1 MKYSFG
7 WCLLVSGVVNAQT
20 IERQPVDIIYGDQVI
35 HSQHQVVVSSG
46 PEVAVIPADKSTSTL
61 GPNLVISSDGKT
73 LPYLEQNKIA
83 AREQEIYDEVN
94 QRTEESPF
102 TVLFTG
108 NIPDDI
114 QEKRLRMMPE
124 IGVFADEIRS
134 DGNSFSDGS
143 FVNEADSDVAGS
155 AEISPDAGDFSP
167 IGKGVIP
174 IQPSASEEVEAVE
187 ETNEEKLEKLIGG

>member
-7 WCLLVSGVVNAQT
+7 CCLLVSGVINAQT

-46 PEVAVIPADKSTSTL
+46 GEVAVIPAEKSTLAL

-73 LPYLEQNKIA
+73 LPYLEQDKIA
-83 AREQEIYDEVN
+83 AREQAIYDEVN
-94 QRTEESPF
+94 KRTEESPF

-124 IGVFADEIRS
+124 IGVFADEVRS
-134 DGNSFSDGS
+134 DGYPLSNGSLVSESD
-143 FVNEADSDVAGS
+143 
-155 AEISPDAGDFSP
+155 DAASSTQILPEEGDFSP
-167 IGKGVIP
+167 IGKGAIP
-174 IQPSASEEVEAVE
+174 IQSAAPAEPEAAI
-187 ETNEEKLEKLIGG
+187 ETNEEKLEKLIGGE